1 MSQFHEM
8 LGNLLFQ
15 QLYNIDF
22 KLLAMLLIL
31 IIVVIF
37 VYVFYKS
44 NYINEQIK
52 LISLY
57 FNAVLKAYVKKES
70 DASIWGVGIA
80 ISAIEKYKF
89 IKVFNEDIEIK
100 SKHPDAWNDLGL
112 AHSALENYE
121 EAIKAYD
128 KAIEISPKHVDAWN
142 NKGLALSALEN
153 YEEAI
158 KAYDETIE
166 ISPKHV
172 DAWNNKGLALSA
184 LENYEEAI
192 KAYDETI
199 EISPKHADAWNN
211 KGKASYN
218 LDKYEEAIKAFDK
231 AVEIKPNNDY
241 TFYTLHIGM
250 GLFNNPFLGWARK
263 IYESKILE
271 EFKDKIDIFSKL
283 ESIAVEEK
291 TRIRS
296 RVVKA
301 TEQVIAFDA
310 WETVVDEIFNKT
322 SLILVLLALLLSVL
336 ISLTF
341 WFPGDRNYFDMLL
354 LNSIL
359 LVSTFAII
367 YATTALVELYG
378 LLNYT
383 NYLKLMFVLL
393 ILYALI
399 ANALKSLN
407 FIWLPQV
414 VQDGVGASFVG
425 IVGFIG
431 AIIIFRGFISLLGYL
446 IQRKKYHQYP
456 DAEVINSL
464 CLSLN
469 LAEKDIDTWAEFDLK
484 SKLLLRLE
492 LIAKRLEN
500 ELPRSLH
507 SYDSSTDAWMT
518 NRSQEMAAGIR
529 ELKKNVLLSKEGSQK
544 LLQEVLAMRLL
555 NASDGNWDL
564 FERRK
569 PSNTPT
575 TVIKI
580 FNVLRTAIGI
590 GLPLFIVGI
599 IMISPIKISDT
610 DMSYMAAVSI
620 IWVGFNILV
629 LIDPQYQEKMVAI
642 KNMPENIIGWRKP

>member
-166 ISPKHV
+166 ISPKH
-172 DAWNNKGLALSA
+172 
-184 LENYEEAI
+184 
-192 KAYDETI
+192 
-199 EISPKHADAWNN
+199 ADAWNN

-263 IYESKILE
+263 IYESNILE

-310 WETVVDEIFNKT
+310 WKTVVYEIFNKT
-322 SLILVLLALLLSVL
+322 SLILVLLSLLLSVL

-341 WFPGDRNYFDMLL
+341 WFPDDRNYFDM
-354 LNSIL
+354 IL
-359 LVSTFAII
+359 F
-367 YATTALVELYG
+367 
-378 LLNYT
+378 
-383 NYLKLMFVLL
+383 
-393 ILYALI
+393 
-399 ANALKSLN
+399 
-407 FIWLPQV
+407 
-414 VQDGVGASFVG
+414 
-425 IVGFIG
+425 
-431 AIIIFRGFISLLGYL
+431 
-446 IQRKKYHQYP
+446 
-456 DAEVINSL
+456 
-464 CLSLN
+464 
-469 LAEKDIDTWAEFDLK
+469 
-484 SKLLLRLE
+484 
-492 LIAKRLEN
+492 
-500 ELPRSLH
+500 
-507 SYDSSTDAWMT
+507 
-518 NRSQEMAAGIR
+518 
-529 ELKKNVLLSKEGSQK
+529 
-544 LLQEVLAMRLL
+544 
-555 NASDGNWDL
+555 
-564 FERRK
+564 
-569 PSNTPT
+569 
-575 TVIKI
+575 
-580 FNVLRTAIGI
+580 
-590 GLPLFIVGI
+590 
-599 IMISPIKISDT
+599 
-610 DMSYMAAVSI
+610 
-620 IWVGFNILV
+620 
-629 LIDPQYQEKMVAI
+629 
-642 KNMPENIIGWRKP
+642 

>member
-1 MSQFHEM
+1 M
-8 LGNLLFQ
+8 
-15 QLYNIDF
+15 YNINF
-22 KLLAMLLIL
+22 KFLAILLIP
-31 IIVVIF
+31 IIIILYMF
-37 VYVFYKS
+37 LYKS
-44 NYINEQIK
+44 SYINEKIK
-52 LISLY
+52 CISLY
-57 FNAVLKAYVKKES
+57 LNALIAHAKKES
-70 DASIWGVGIA
+70 DANAWNNIGIA
-80 ISAIEKYKF
+80 LSFIKNYEAIKAYAKAIEINPKHADAWNNKGLALSALGNYEEA
-89 IKVFNEDIEIK
+89 IKAYDKTIEIK
-100 SKHPDAWNDLGL
+100 PKHVDVWNNKGL
-112 AHSALENYE
+112 ALSALGNYE

-128 KAIEISPKHVDAWN
+128 KAIEINPKHADAWN
-142 NKGLALSALEN
+142 NKGLALSDLE
-153 YEEAI
+153 YHEEAI
-158 KAYDETIE
+158 KAYDE
-166 ISPKHV
+166 
-172 DAWNNKGLALSA
+172 A
-184 LENYEEAI
+184 
-192 KAYDETI
+192 I

-291 TRIRS
+291 TRIRL
-296 RVVKA
+296 RVIKA

-310 WETVVDEIFNKT
+310 WKTVVYEIFNKT
-322 SLILVLLALLLSVL
+322 SLILVLLSLLLSVL

-341 WFPGDRNYFDMLL
+341 WFPDDRNYFDMILL
-354 LNSIL
+354 ISIL
-359 LVSTFAII
+359 LISTFAIVYSTI
-367 YATTALVELYG
+367 MLIELYE

-383 NYLKLMFVLL
+383 NYLKLMVVLL
-393 ILYALI
+393 ILYASI

-407 FIWLPQV
+407 IIWLPQI

-431 AIIIFRGFISLLGYL
+431 TLIIFRGFISLLGNL
-446 IQRKKYHQYP
+446 IQRKKCYQYP

-469 LAEKDIDTWAEFDLK
+469 IAEKDRDTWAEFDLK
-484 SKLLLRLE
+484 RKLLLMLE

-564 FERRK
+564 FEVGK
-569 PSNTPT
+569 PSNTLTPIVKT
-575 TVIKI
+575 
-580 FNVLRTAIGI
+580 FNMIRTATVI

-599 IMISPIKISDT
+599 IMISPIKFSDT
-610 DMSYMAAVSI
+610 VMSYVAAVSI
-620 IWVGFNILV
+620 IWVSFNILV

-642 KNMPENIIGWRKP
+642 KNMPEYIIGWRKP